1 MTSPEYIE
9 FVAERLSAFYDVRY
23 KKMFGEY
30 MIYVED
36 KPVITVCDNTV
47 FVKMYPELSEI
58 MKDAEIG
65 KPYPSAKDCYILDIE
80 DEVLCQKILPIL
92 IKKTPIPKKKKA

>member
-9 FVAERLSAFYDVRY
+9 FVAEKLSAFYDVRY

-30 MIYVED
+30 MIYIED

-47 FVKMYPELSEI
+47 FVKMFPELVYL
-58 MKDAEIG
+58 MKAVSVG
-65 KPYPSAKDCYILDIE
+65 KGLLHS
-80 DEVLCQKILPIL
+80 
-92 IKKTPIPKKKKA
+92 

>member
-9 FVAERLSAFYDVRY
+9 FVAEKLSAFYDVRC
-23 KKMFGEY
+23 KRMFGEY
-30 MIYVED
+30 MIYIED

-47 FVKMYPELSEI
+47 FVKMFPELVGL
-58 MKDAEIG
+58 MKDAETG

-80 DEVLCQKILPIL
+80 DAALCRKVLPVL
-92 IKKTPIPKKKKA
+92 IEKTPLPKKKA

>member
-9 FVAERLSAFYDVRY
+9 FVAEKLSAFYDVRY

-30 MIYVED
+30 MIYIED
-36 KPVITVCDNTV
+36 KPVIPVCDNTV
-47 FVKMYPELSEI
+47 FVKMFPEIVYL
-58 MKDAEIG
+58 MKDAETG

-80 DEVLCQKILPIL
+80 DETLCQKILSIL
-92 IKKTPIPKKKKA
+92 IKKTPLPKKKKA